1 MRLVP
6 IIVGLLALPLL
17 GLPVPSE
24 PLKPTCTD
32 AELHAGLC
40 MFDPATGE
48 LVVGGSIVH
57 PAPPPD
63 PDGPGGSGEASG
75 SPQPLPGGATPNLDA
90 PCQEWTDVPG
100 LCFRHFIT
108 LPPPGDSE
116 DAPPAPI
123 ADAVRPITMSDIE
136 RFTPIVGELV
146 VEPEGWGVVGT
157 PTNFYATAETHTM
170 DGELFDSAIQVRWT
184 PSSYI
189 FDYGDGTVEE
199 TEASGSAWR
208 GAEESWTETATSHMY
223 SSTDDVTASVTVVF
237 TAEVNAGAG
246 WFAVPGTLPVE
257 APEVSVKVFEVDT
270 VLTDGDCMANPSAA
284 GCG

>member
-1 MRLVP
+1 MSLAITVTLLVASIAGQP
-6 IIVGLLALPLL
+6 VAL
-17 GLPVPSE
+17 GDA
-24 PLKPTCTD
+24 PTCTPWQV
-32 AELHAGLC
+32 AQGRCALEAGS
-40 MFDPATGE
+40 GE
-48 LVVGGSIVH
+48 LVVGGSIVR

-63 PDGPGGSGEASG
+63 EDGGGGSGAG
-75 SPQPLPGGATPNLDA
+75 AAPAPGGADPNLDA

-108 LPPPGDSE
+108 LPPPSESE
-116 DAPPAPI
+116 DAPPAPV
-123 ADAVRPITMSDIE
+123 ADAVRPITMADIE

-170 DGELFDSAIQVRWT
+170 DGELFDSPIRVRWT

-208 GAEESWTETATSHMY
+208 GTEESWTETATSHTY

-257 APEVSVKVFEVDT
+257 APGVSVKVFEVDT
-270 VLTDGDCMANPSAA
+270 VLTDGDCMANPTAP